1 MVGDS
6 DVVADKG
13 HVVWSSG
20 LSDQRKP
27 SLFRLA
33 TPLAGVAGSA
43 GGNEV
48 LPTRWAV
55 VRLRY
60 DMVDGHLSIA
70 DTAILTLVVIA
81 AQDVALGQHHAA
93 AWGPDVAFESDYAGD
108 RESFTYRPHTAV
120 TEFDTARF
128 AAKHKTEGAPH
139 RTHVER
145 LVILVENEYGLVENG
160 CRPRGLN
167 GLRWRVLWNG
177 PDHGDPEN

>member
-33 TPLAGVAGSA
+33 TPLAGVAGGA

-81 AQDVALGQHHAA
+81 AQDVALGQNNAPSGRPDISLEA
-93 AWGPDVAFESDYAGD
+93 DDAW
-108 RESFTYRPHTAV
+108 
-120 TEFDTARF
+120 
-128 AAKHKTEGAPH
+128 
-139 RTHVER
+139 
-145 LVILVENEYGLVENG
+145 N
-160 CRPRGLN
+160 
-167 GLRWRVLWNG
+167 RV
-177 PDHGDPEN
+177 